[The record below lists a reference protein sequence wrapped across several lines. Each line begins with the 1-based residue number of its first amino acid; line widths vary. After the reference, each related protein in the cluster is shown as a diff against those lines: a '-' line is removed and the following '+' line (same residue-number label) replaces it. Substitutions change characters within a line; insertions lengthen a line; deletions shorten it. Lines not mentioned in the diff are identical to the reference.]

1 MSKKRQKER
10 KLKNRE
16 KRVKEKLLRR
26 RLAMRAHR
34 KLEKELEEIKLLQ
47 EEKIKP
53 IRKDDTKY

>member
-26 RLAMRAHR
+26 RLAIRAHR